1 MIDIGNELARIVAD
15 ARAHGQTMVDLAT
28 LERLLHRRHEHLRR
42 DLLAEPHAGML
53 VVDLQQNLD

>member
-28 LERLLHRRHEHLRR
+28 LERLLHRRRTEALRR
-42 DLLAEPHAGML
+42 DLLADGM
-53 VVDLQQNLD
+53 VVVGVD